1 MGYTKVSGLKDLLSI
16 IKKDALFYIVQDGK
30 SYKIKYD
37 QLKAFLGGID
47 SAGFLGV
54 ATPST
59 NPTSNGFYI
68 AKQSGTYTNFGNFV
82 ISSSFIGFAIVYKY
96 GNTSTGILIELPNS
110 FDGNI
115 ALNQITKGVNGDKVY
130 RHTIQKS
137 FTIFDQNILSSLG
150 GYSRYNIVFHQNK
163 VYMSNVNNNMSI
175 PGTNN
180 DWGEIKF
187 SSDTDQEFNEN
198 SENTQSGKSIANFF
212 LEKIDPVN
220 GYNRINGIIKYPDKE
235 FKSGAITDSVDC
247 DLYVVPIANIDT
259 IYIDAFV
266 GSQSN
271 RRAIYA
277 FNSNKSFISGGYIND
292 FLNSNSLTE
301 KKAVQKSLFT
311 VNGVAYVAF
320 NNLKSNVNVGAFA
333 TGNYQTFGKIKKELI
348 EIDSNRYYTI
358 KNLIPSN
365 LGTLQIHKAQN
376 NTGIIIDESN
386 YIMYKLEHAKI
397 SNGKL
402 VISLP
407 ITYPFINVFDSNDNF
422 IRSISIQPTIENVI
436 DLNTIEGSY
445 IIFSFSST
453 STASGWFSLNYSKNN
468 SEPIY
473 NFLDYDYL
481 YGGKKNRLSQHVT
494 IQSLVDKINKNG
506 SGTIYFPA
514 GTYSLAESIVMKSNV
529 SIQGDGEHLTIFKP
543 RGRVPAFIGGNKN
556 DYTSAITNV
565 NFCDFSIDG
574 ELQSLSSTPYN
585 SDIKG
590 IHIVFLKNVTFRN
603 LLIKNTGATGL
614 GCDFFQSGLIENVR
628 AENCGRLVDLT
639 ASSAPGASGI
649 GIGTGAFMEGI
660 ETLTISNCHAINC
673 GQNGIFIE
681 RQFQPTG
688 GFNTDHPVG
697 TTIIGCTARGCRIG
711 FGTSGNDNLTFIG
724 CTAYGNH
731 HANYAYDI
739 GTMNRTGSF
748 GKFVKFIGC
757 ISKKAGK
764 FMPENYPLYSGDA
777 NGYGWYV
784 KGNYDGI
791 ELTNCDSTDNLKDGF
806 FVKAG
811 LKNLYINGGRFAD
824 NAENGI
830 NLNGTINKFKI
841 SPSVIENNNFDG
853 LRIDGN
859 LTNGFIKDSIL
870 TTNKNYGINKVNG
883 TLTNVLVKDNLVFTN
898 TLGQLNNITQS

>member
-1 MGYTKVSGLKDLLSI
+1 MFENTKNWILQNILSNV
-16 IKKDALFYIVQDGK
+16 KEHN
-30 SYKIKYD
+30 
-37 QLKAFLGGID
+37 
-47 SAGFLGV
+47 SAKLIRESFFKVMEQTEQFIV
-54 ATPST
+54 ATGAGLYTSEISPSSQR
-59 NPTSNGFYI
+59 PNGLNSGVFLVTE
-68 AKQSGTYTNFGNFV
+68 QGTYTNFGNVVLPANSFGFILWNGAAFT
-82 ISSSFIGFAIVYKY
+82 IS
-96 GNTSTGILIELPNS
+96 TILIPTYDATPLLNRMT
-110 FDGNI
+110 
-115 ALNQITKGVNGDKVY
+115 ALENEWDNYAVEV
-130 RHTIQKS
+130 
-137 FTIFDQNILSSLG
+137 
-150 GYSRYNIVFHQNK
+150 
-163 VYMSNVNNNMSI
+163 
-175 PGTNN
+175 
-180 DWGEIKF
+180 
-187 SSDTDQEFNEN
+187 DQEFVND
-198 SENTQSGKSIANFF
+198 SENAVSSKAISDFF
-212 LEKIDPVN
+212 LEKIEPIDGYVPVE
-220 GYNRINGIIKYPDKE
+220 GIIKYAGKE
-235 FKSGAITDSVDC
+235 FKSGAIVDSIDC
-247 DLYVVPIANIDT
+247 DLYVVPITAEKDV
-259 IYIDAFV
+259 YIDALV

-277 FNSNKSFISGGYIND
+277 FNSIKELIPGGYIND
-292 FLNSNSLTE
+292 FLNNNSLTE

-311 VNGVAYVAF
+311 VNGVAYIAF
-320 NNLKSNVNVGAFA
+320 NNLKSNANVGAFVS
-333 TGNYQTFGKIKKELI
+333 GNYQTYGKIKKELI
-348 EIDSNRYYTI
+348 EIDSNRYYTV

-376 NTGIIIDESN
+376 NTGEVVDEAN
-386 YIMYKLEHAKI
+386 YIMYKLEHSKI

-402 VISLP
+402 VISVP
-407 ITYPFINVFDSNDNF
+407 TTYPFINVFDSNNNF

-436 DLNTIEGSY
+436 DLNTIGGSY

-494 IQSLVDKINKNG
+494 IQSLVDEINKNG
-506 SGTIYFPA
+506 AGTIYFPA

-529 SIQGDGEHLTIFKP
+529 SIKGDGEHLTIFKP

-681 RQFQPTG
+681 RQFQSNG
-688 GFNTDHPVG
+688 SFETDHPVG
-697 TTIIGCTARGCRIG
+697 TMVIGCTVRGCRIG

-731 HANYAYDI
+731 HANFAYDI

-764 FMPENYPLYSGDA
+764 FMPENYPLYSGDS
-777 NGYGWYV
+777 NGYGWYI

-791 ELTNCDSTDNLKDGF
+791 ELTNCDSTENLKDGF

-811 LKNLYINGGRFAD
+811 IKNMYINGGRFAD
-824 NAENGI
+824 NGENGI
-830 NLNGTINKFKI
+830 NLNGSINKFKI
-841 SPSVIENNNFDG
+841 SPSVVENNTLDG
-853 LRIDGN
+853 LRINGN
-859 LTNGFIKDSIL
+859 MTNGLIKDSIYTL
-870 TTNKNYGINKVNG
+870 NKSYGINKVSG
-883 TLTNVLVKDNLVFTN
+883 TLTNVITKDALIYGN
-898 TLGQLNNITQS
+898 TVGQSNDITFE